1 MGKTNV
7 LMIMCDQMVAQLT
20 GAYGHPVVQTPNL
33 KRLVQEGVRFDN
45 AYSTCP
51 ICSPTRQSLFTGKYV
66 SNIDCYDNTCILSSD
81 QPTLCHYLSIAGFDT
96 ALTGKMHFVGPDQTH
111 GFERRL
117 TTDVF
122 PSDFTWLPQRPKKS
136 MLEDYADFHAQP
148 IAIDYVTAGIR
159 QWSMQFDYDEE
170 TRFRALEYLR
180 SRRSQY
186 TGTLQKEL
194 PPRDERPFFL
204 CVSYCHPHEPFHVTQ
219 ELWDLYEGQDI
230 PLPEIPPDLAERE
243 HPMDQMLNTFHGTHR
258 VDLDDEQALYTMH
271 RAYYGLVT
279 YVDRKVGELLQALDD
294 YGLKEN
300 TLVIFLSD
308 HGDMLGER
316 RMVQK
321 RTFYEYSSRIPWIM
335 AHHRLGARGV
345 TVQEPVSIVDVLPTV
360 LDFIGTSEEKILPT
374 DGRSV
379 LPLVKGK
386 REPERAVFSELHAEG
401 VNTTCFMVRQG
412 EFKYIHV
419 TGYDPQL
426 YNLTED
432 PKEWNNL
439 AGKPGYQEIEAKLHG
454 LVMAKFD
461 PDDIETR
468 VQDSLAR
475 RSLIREAMKKTG
487 LPKWDHQPFFDAT
500 KQYWREG

>member
-1 MGKTNV
+1 
-7 LMIMCDQMVAQLT
+7 
-20 GAYGHPVVQTPNL
+20 
-33 KRLVQEGVRFDN
+33 
-45 AYSTCP
+45 
-51 ICSPTRQSLFTGKYV
+51 
-66 SNIDCYDNTCILSSD
+66 
-81 QPTLCHYLSIAGFDT
+81 
-96 ALTGKMHFVGPDQTH
+96 
-111 GFERRL
+111 
-117 TTDVF
+117 
-122 PSDFTWLPQRPKKS
+122 
-136 MLEDYADFHAQP
+136 
-148 IAIDYVTAGIR
+148 
-159 QWSMQFDYDEE
+159 
-170 TRFRALEYLR
+170 
-180 SRRSQY
+180 
-186 TGTLQKEL
+186 
-194 PPRDERPFFL
+194 
-204 CVSYCHPHEPFHVTQ
+204 
-219 ELWDLYEGQDI
+219 
-230 PLPEIPPDLAERE
+230 
-243 HPMDQMLNTFHGTHR
+243 MDQMLNTFHGTHR

-360 LDFIGTSEEKILPT
+360 LDFIGTSEEKILPA

-419 TGYDPQL
+419 TGYGPQL

>member
-1 MGKTNV
+1 MEKTNV
-7 LMIMCDQMVAQLT
+7 LMIMCDQMVPQLT

-33 KRLVQEGVRFDN
+33 NRLAQEGVRFDN

-51 ICSPTRQSLFTGKYV
+51 ICSPTRQSLVTGKYA
-66 SNIDCYDNTCILSSD
+66 SNIDCFDNTSILGSD
-81 QPTLCHYLSIAGFDT
+81 QPTLCHYLSIAGYDT

-122 PSDFTWLPQRPKKS
+122 PSDFTWLPRRPQES

-148 IAIDYVTAGIR
+148 IAIDYVTAGVR

-170 TRFRALEYLR
+170 THFRALEYLR

-186 TGTLQKEL
+186 TGTLQKEI

-204 CVSYCHPHEPFHVTQ
+204 CVSYCHPHEPFHTTQ
-219 ELWDLYEGQDI
+219 ELWDLYEGQEI
-230 PLPEIPPDLAERE
+230 PLPKFPPDLAERE

-258 VDLDDEQALYTMH
+258 VDLDDKEALYTMR
-271 RAYYGLVT
+271 RAYYSLVT
-279 YVDRKVGELLQALDD
+279 YVDRKVGELLQALDN
-294 YGLKEN
+294 YGLREN

-321 RTFYEYSSRIPWIM
+321 RTFYEYSSQIPWIM
-335 AHHRLGARGV
+335 AHPQLETKGV
-345 TVQEPVSIVDVLPTV
+345 TVVEPVSIVDVMPTI
-360 LDFIGTSEEKILPT
+360 LDFVGTGDERLLPI
-374 DGRSV
+374 DGKTV
-379 LPLVKGK
+379 LPLVKGE
-386 REPERAVFSELHAEG
+386 RDPERAVFSELHAEG

-412 EFKYIHV
+412 DFKYIHV
-419 TGYDPQL
+419 TGYGPQL
-426 YNLTED
+426 YNLAED

-439 AGKPGYQEIEAKLHG
+439 AGKPKYAEIEAKLHG
-454 LVMAKFD
+454 LIMANFD
-461 PDDIETR
+461 AEDIEAR

-475 RSLIREAMKKTG
+475 RTVIREAMKKTG
-487 LPKWDHQPFFDAT
+487 LPKWDYQPFFDAT

>member
-1 MGKTNV
+1 MEEPNV
-7 LMIMCDQMVAQLT
+7 LMIICDQMVPQLT

-33 KRLVQEGVRFDN
+33 NRLVQEGVRFDN
-45 AYSTCP
+45 AYSSCP
-51 ICSPTRQSLFTGKYV
+51 ICSPTRQSLFTGKYA
-66 SNIDCYDNTCILSSD
+66 SNIDCYDNTSVLGSD
-81 QPTLCHYLSIAGFDT
+81 QPTLCHYLSIAGYDT
-96 ALTGKMHFVGPDQTH
+96 ALTGKMHFIGPDQTH

-136 MLEDYADFHAQP
+136 MLEDFGDMHAQP
-148 IAIDYVTAGIR
+148 IAIDYVTAGVR

-170 TRFRALEYLR
+170 THFRALEYLR
-180 SRRSQY
+180 SKRSQY

-204 CVSYCHPHEPFHVTQ
+204 CVSYCHPHEPFHATQ
-219 ELWDLYEGQDI
+219 ELWDLYEGKEIQV
-230 PLPEIPPDLAERE
+230 PEIPPDLADHE

-258 VDLDDEQALYTMH
+258 VDLDDKQALYDMH

-279 YVDRKVGELLQALDD
+279 YVDRKVGELLQALED

-321 RTFYEYSSRIPWIM
+321 RTFYEYSARAPWIM
-335 AHHRLGARGV
+335 WHPQSMPAGV
-345 TVQEPVSIVDVLPTV
+345 TIQEPVSVVDVMPTV
-360 LDFIGTSEEKILPT
+360 LDFLGAGEEILPI
-374 DGRSV
+374 DGASV
-379 LPLVKGK
+379 LPLVDGE
-386 REPERAVFSELHAEG
+386 RDPERAVFSELHAEG

-412 EFKYIHV
+412 DFKYIHV
-419 TGYDPQL
+419 TGYGPQL
-426 YNLTED
+426 YHLAED

-439 AGKPGYQEIEAKLHG
+439 AGNRDCREIEAKLHG
-454 LVMAKFD
+454 LIMARFD
-461 PDDIETR
+461 PDDIEAR
-468 VQDSLAR
+468 VRDSLAR
-475 RSLIREAMKKTG
+475 RALIRQAMKKTG

-500 KQYWREG
+500 QQYWREG